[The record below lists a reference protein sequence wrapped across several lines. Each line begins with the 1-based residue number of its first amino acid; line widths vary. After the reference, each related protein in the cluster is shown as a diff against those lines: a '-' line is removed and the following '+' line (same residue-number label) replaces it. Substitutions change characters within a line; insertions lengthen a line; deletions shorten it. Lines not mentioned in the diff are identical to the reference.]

1 MSGAGDANHPTLILI
16 INIVG
21 WGWGKP
27 LPNNR
32 HHPLDVGSRQEG
44 AELTNPV
51 AVAVGG
57 GSSSQWWSWTICS
70 PLCNRWTEC
79 LGHKVACC
87 RKRGLGDASR
97 RSREFETCL
106 TIPSWL
112 VWRDIF
118 MGRYGLNS
126 CFELLTCLQVV
137 AVSWTQHVGN
147 TFSTKQTQAQLIECL
162 SSFILKSIK
171 LSQARR
177 FQTYAMVGEDLQEIR
192 EIVHI
197 LTDMLSNPL
206 SLRHLCRVQIR
217 RSLGRDFR
225 RKLNQ
230 LNIPLPLQE
239 YLRIYK
245 QSGILLWFPGQIWFW

>member
-1 MSGAGDANHPTLILI
+1 MLALDRRAPNSLIQLLLQSGADPHLSDG
-16 INIVG
+16 
-21 WGWGKP
+21 
-27 LPNNR
+27 
-32 HHPLDVGSRQEG
+32 
-44 AELTNPV
+44 
-51 AVAVGG
+51 
-57 GSSSQWWSWTICS
+57 
-70 PLCNRWTEC
+70 
-79 LGHKVACC
+79 
-87 RKRGLGDASR
+87 RGQSVLRFAIDGLNVWA
-97 RSREFETCL
+97 
-106 TIPSWL
+106 IKWL
-112 VWRDIF
+112 VAENVDLEMPVGDPGNSKHVSQYLLDWCEGIF
-118 MGRYGLNS
+118 LWGDTDLTHVLNY
-126 CFELLTCLQVV
+126 LRAMQVV

-162 SSFILKSIK
+162 SSFIPKSIK

-225 RKLNQ
+225 RKLSQ

-245 QSGILLWFPGQIWFW
+245 QSGILL